1 MLIVRVCL
9 HPEAGMAAVGVFDA
23 DPGTDRS
30 LPSAVRVVDL
40 DVGILVAAT
49 VPARG
54 CAGGCCRRN
63 VYRLLDDLV
72 SQACTVAGPEATGPG
87 SGRRVDPDD

>member
-9 HPEAGMAAVGVFDA
+9 HPEAGMAAVGVFD
-23 DPGTDRS
+23 GDRC
-30 LPSAVRVVDL
+30 LPFAVRIVDL
-40 DVGILVAAT
+40 DVGILVAAI

-72 SQACTVAGPEATGPG
+72 ARACTRGGPG
-87 SGRRVDPDD
+87 GQ

>member
-9 HPEAGMAAVGVFDA
+9 HPEAGLAAVGVFDTGTEA
-23 DPGTDRS
+23 DRP

-40 DVGILVAAT
+40 DVGIRVAAIA
-49 VPARG
+49 PARG

-72 SQACTVAGPEATGPG
+72 ARACTRGGPG
-87 SGRRVDPDD
+87 GR

>member
-23 DPGTDRS
+23 DPGTARL
-30 LPSAVRVVDL
+30 LPSAVRIVAL
-40 DVGILVAAT
+40 DVGILVAAI

-72 SQACTVAGPEATGPG
+72 ARACTVAVPEAGEPG

>member
-23 DPGTDRS
+23 DPGTARL

-72 SQACTVAGPEATGPG
+72 ARAHPG
-87 SGRRVDPDD
+87 RSRRPVNRAPDGGVDPDD

>member
-9 HPEAGMAAVGVFDA
+9 YPEAGMAAVGVFDA
-23 DPGTDRS
+23 DPGTARL
-30 LPSAVRVVDL
+30 LPSAVRIVDL
-40 DVGILVAAT
+40 DVGILVAAI
-49 VPARG
+49 VPSRG

-72 SQACTVAGPEATGPG
+72 ARARVG
-87 SGRRVDPDD
+87 SDSTEPA

>member
-9 HPEAGMAAVGVFDA
+9 HPEAGVAAVGVFDA
-23 DPGTDRS
+23 DPETARP

-40 DVGILVAAT
+40 DVGILVAAI

-54 CAGGCCRRN
+54 CGGGCCRRN

-72 SQACTVAGPEATGPG
+72 ARARVG
-87 SGRRVDPDD
+87 SDSTEPA